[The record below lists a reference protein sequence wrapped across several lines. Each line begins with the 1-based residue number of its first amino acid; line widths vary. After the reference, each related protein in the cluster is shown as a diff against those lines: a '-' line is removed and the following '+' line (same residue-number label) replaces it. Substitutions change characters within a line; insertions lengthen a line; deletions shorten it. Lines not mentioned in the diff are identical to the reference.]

1 MRVADILK
9 HYAADFVRDHRS
21 AAVPQVQSTLAK
33 LTLCR
38 TPALGGH
45 VYACRTCD
53 HRAVVHHSCGDRHCP
68 QCSGAKRRDWLD
80 SSAKL
85 LLPGVTYY
93 QVVFT
98 IPDRLS
104 SLTLGNR
111 RVMFDLL
118 FGSAWRALKQ
128 TIEDEQQFEAAAAIV
143 LHTWNQQLD
152 AHVHVHAL
160 VPSGGPSLK
169 NPDQWK
175 NARLPAQE
183 TPSAHE
189 TQNRFW
195 LVDADALRLAF
206 RTAFLG
212 GLRRLHARSK
222 LKLDGKWS
230 PLWNAAAFEDWLQP
244 LENMKWVVYIQPPPT
259 PDTTPDQVL
268 KYLARYMTGGPISDR
283 RLVRHEHGHVTF
295 RARTGTQT
303 GGSDETE
310 DVRIPG
316 VEFVRRWAMHILPKG
331 CTKTRRFGGY
341 SNRHQS
347 RYIADCQKLLLDQER
362 LRGERQ
368 LRDQELLRDSE
379 TVQQTL
385 PANLDTAKPD
395 TVQADT
401 PSDESPPG
409 HRCPNCEALLT
420 IVCSETRPGW
430 QTVMSDS
437 RRPTW
442 YRNGPYRTRSYRN
455 GWYDDG

>member
-9 HYAADFVRDHRS
+9 RYAADFVRDHRS

-33 LTLCR
+33 LMLCR

-53 HRAVVHHSCGDRHCP
+53 HRVVVRNSCGDRHCP
-68 QCSGAKRRDWLD
+68 QCSGARRRDWLD

-98 IPDRLS
+98 MPDRLS

-118 FGSAWRALKQ
+118 FRTAWQALRQ
-128 TIEDEQQFEAAAAIV
+128 TIENEQQFEAAATMV

-152 AHVHVHAL
+152 AHVHLHAL
-160 VPSGGPSLK
+160 VPGGGPSLK
-169 NPDQWK
+169 NLDQWK
-175 NARLPAQE
+175 NARP
-183 TPSAHE
+183 PAHE

-206 RTAFLG
+206 RTAFLA
-212 GLRRLHARSK
+212 GLRRLQARGE
-222 LKLDGKWS
+222 LKLDGEWS
-230 PLWNAAAFEDWLQP
+230 SLRNAAAFEDWLGP
-244 LENMKWVVYIQPPPT
+244 LESATWVVYIQPPPT

-283 RLVRHEHGHVTF
+283 RLVRHEQGHVTF

-310 DVRIPG
+310 EVRLPG
-316 VEFVRRWAMHILPKG
+316 VEFVRRWAMHILPKN
-331 CTKTRRFGGY
+331 CTKTRRFGGF
-341 SNRHQS
+341 SNRHQK
-347 RYIADCQKLLLDQER
+347 RYMAACQKLLP
-362 LRGERQ
+362 
-368 LRDQELLRDSE
+368 DSE
-379 TVQQTL
+379 IARETSSV
-385 PANLDTAKPD
+385 NPD
-395 TVQADT
+395 ITS
-401 PSDESPPG
+401 SDEDTRT
-409 HRCPNCEALLT
+409 HRCPKCESMMTLA
-420 IVCSETRPGW
+420 CSEKRPGW
-430 QTVMSDS
+430 RAVMSGP

-442 YRNGPYRTRSYRN
+442 YRKGSIQKS
-455 GWYDDG
+455 GYDDG